1 VRGRKALVAVAMLA
15 TLCAAQNESAMAA
28 TTEDPGST
36 TTTPPATTPPATT
49 PPVTTPPVTKPPTKP
64 SKPKPL
70 KLTKTV
76 LKTVEKKLDD
86 LGFPT
91 GTVDGT
97 ISTRTDQALC
107 AWRDIN
113 DLKITRKGLDVGLA
127 TSILAATKKPKA
139 DRPDGIYVDKT
150 CQVLIQVVKGKYK
163 RIVWVSTAASGF
175 NTPNGTGHVWKKIAG
190 WHESSLYK
198 DAFMYDAMYF
208 RTDRPAIALHGSV
221 TNDLVHTYP
230 DSHGCVRVWRPTIAS
245 IFAETKIG
253 TLVKVYGK
261 Y

>member
-1 VRGRKALVAVAMLA
+1 MLA
-15 TLCAAQNESAMAA
+15 TLCAAQSEAAIGA
-28 TTEDPGST
+28 TTDDPGST

-49 PPVTTPPVTKPPTKP
+49 PPATTPPVTPPPVTKPPTKP

-86 LGFPT
+86 LGYPV
-91 GTVDGT
+91 GSVDGT
-97 ISTRTDQALC
+97 ISARTDQALC

-113 DLKITRKGLDVGLA
+113 GLKVTRKGLDVSLA
-127 TSILAATKKPKA
+127 TSILTATKKPKA

-150 CQVLIQVVKGKYK
+150 CQVLLQVVKGKYK
-163 RIVWVSTAASGF
+163 RIVWVSTAGPGHD
-175 NTPNGTGHVWKKIAG
+175 TPNGTGHVWRKIAG
-190 WHESSLYK
+190 WHESSLY
-198 DAFMYDAMYF
+198 AGAYMYDALYF
-208 RTDRPAIALHGSV
+208 RTDHPGIALHGSA

-245 IFAETKIG
+245 IFAESPIG

>member
-1 VRGRKALVAVAMLA
+1 MLA
-15 TLCAAQNESAMAA
+15 TVWAAQGAAIAA
-28 TTEDPGST
+28 TTTDPGTGTTT
-36 TTTPPATTPPATT
+36 TTTPPTTPPPA
-49 PPVTTPPVTKPPTKP
+49 KP
-64 SKPKPL
+64 KPKPL
-70 KLTKTV
+70 KLTKSV
-76 LKTVEKKLDD
+76 LKSVEKKLDD
-86 LGFPT
+86 LGLPV

-107 AWRDIN
+107 AWRDMN
-113 DLKITRKGLDVGLA
+113 GLTITRKGVDVPLA

-139 DRPDGIYVDKT
+139 DRPDGIYVNKT
-150 CQVLIQVVKGKYK
+150 CQVLLQVVNGKYK
-163 RIVWVSTAASGF
+163 RIVWVSTAGHGYD
-175 NTPNGTGHVWKKIAG
+175 TPNGTGHVFRKVAG

-208 RTDRPAIALHGSV
+208 RPDRPAIALHGSA
-221 TNDLVHTYP
+221 TNNLVHTYP
-230 DSHGCVRVWRPTIAS
+230 DSHGCVRVWRPDVAK

>member
-1 VRGRKALVAVAMLA
+1 MVATVW
-15 TLCAAQNESAMAA
+15 AAQSESAIA
-28 TTEDPGST
+28 TTGTDPGTGT
-36 TTTPPATTPPATT
+36 TTTPPTTTTT

-64 SKPKPL
+64 TKPKPL

-76 LKTVEKKLDD
+76 LKTVEKKLDK
-86 LGFPT
+86 LGLPT

-113 DLKITRKGLDVGLA
+113 DMKITRKGLDVGLA
-127 TSILAATKKPKA
+127 TSILATSKLPKA

-163 RIVWVSTAASGF
+163 RIVWVSTAASAF

-230 DSHGCVRVWRPTIAS
+230 DSHGCVRVWRPDVAK

>member
-1 VRGRKALVAVAMLA
+1 MLA
-15 TLCAAQNESAMAA
+15 TVWAAQSESAIA
-28 TTEDPGST
+28 TPGTDPGTGT
-36 TTTPPATTPPATT
+36 TTAPPATTPPATTPPATT
-49 PPVTTPPVTKPPTKP
+49 PPAKPTKP
-64 SKPKPL
+64 NPL

-76 LKTVEKKLDD
+76 LKSVEKKLDH
-86 LGFPT
+86 LGLPT

-97 ISTRTDQALC
+97 ISTRTHQALC
-107 AWRDIN
+107 AWRDISGLTLN
-113 DLKITRKGLDVGLA
+113 RKGLDVPLA
-127 TSILAATKKPKA
+127 TSILGTTKLPKA

-163 RIVWVSTAASGF
+163 RIVWVSTAAAGY
-175 NTPNGTGHVWKKIAG
+175 NTPNGTGHVWKKISG

-198 DAFMYDAMYF
+198 DAYMYDAMYF

-230 DSHGCVRVWRPTIAS
+230 NSHGCVRVWRPTVAS
-245 IFAETKIG
+245 IFAETKVG